1 MPSSKLFQSWAFL
14 APNAP
19 ARVGEISPVGTQ
31 DDVGALAGV
40 RLAPFSRSRHSAGVV
55 SAIMGLRSTIGLI
68 KGPQHSREVC
78 YLFKG
83 ERWIQSQILFNAE
96 PRKEH
101 RYQIPLRPSPH
112 PQFHPCGD
120 RIEYSAATIQ
130 STDKAAGGRGWMS
143 SGAQSSTPIDSRRRA
158 KLIHQCAG
166 SNQIAR
172 VEALIEPLVNSR
184 EQIVRLRRLA
194 VLVP

>member
-40 RLAPFSRSRHSAGVV
+40 RLAPSSRSRHSAGVV

-101 RYQIPLRPSPH
+101 RYQVAYR
-112 PQFHPCGD
+112 CGQARTLD
-120 RIEYSAATIQ
+120 FTHAATESNIAQ
-130 STDKAAGGRGWMS
+130 PPFSRQIRQLEEEVGCQAARKV
-143 SGAQSSTPIDSRRRA
+143 Q
-158 KLIHQCAG
+158 
-166 SNQIAR
+166 
-172 VEALIEPLVNSR
+172 
-184 EQIVRLRRLA
+184 RRLTVDVA
-194 VLVP
+194 RNSSINARAAIRSLVSKPSSNRW